1 MSRTVR
7 RGERRRQPRISSPE
21 VIVERVGTGAP
32 SPRATRTRSR
42 FSRTVSPGRWREYR
56 DLLVMAADEGY
67 TMLSLEQWLDGG
79 GGGDRVVILRH
90 DVDQC
95 PRSALRM
102 LEIEQKLGIRATWY
116 FRWRTARQRA
126 IEAVRDAGGEVGL
139 HYETLS
145 RITLAR
151 RAAHVQVDPGAGER
165 LIAEARLELK
175 RELVA
180 FSVLFG
186 PTRSACAHGDTR
198 AADVNNAV
206 LLRDV
211 PLSVFGLDY
220 DANASMRPH
229 GLAVWLTDRSAAE
242 GRWRDGLDAHEILA
256 SHASP
261 VLVLTHPNNWVSG
274 VGLWRDRVASA
285 ALGEPQLG
293 SRSALRTGRDTP
305 PLE

>member
-1 MSRTVR
+1 
-7 RGERRRQPRISSPE
+7 
-21 VIVERVGTGAP
+21 VIAERVGTGAP

-42 FSRTVSPGRWREYR
+42 FSRTASLGRWREYR
-56 DLLVMAADEGY
+56 DLLVTATDEGY

-79 GGGDRVVILRH
+79 GGGERVLILRH

-95 PRSALRM
+95 PRSALQM
-102 LEIEQKLGIRATWY
+102 LEIEEKLGLRSTWY

-145 RITLAR
+145 RLTIAR
-151 RAAHVQVDPGAGER
+151 RAADVQIDRPGADEQ

-175 RELVA
+175 RELLA

-198 AADVNNAV
+198 AADINNAL

-211 PLSVFGLDY
+211 PLSDYGLDY
-220 DANASMRPH
+220 DANTSMRPH
-229 GLAVWLTDRSAAE
+229 RLAVWLTDRSAAE
-242 GRWRDGLDAHEILA
+242 GRWRDGLQAHEILA

-261 VLVLTHPNNWVSG
+261 VLLLTHPNNWVSG
-274 VGLWRDRVASA
+274 PGLWRDRVASA
-285 ALGEPQLG
+285 ALGEPPLG
-293 SRSALRTGRDTP
+293 SRSTLRTGRDVP
-305 PLE
+305 PLG